1 MAQTAPQPLPA
12 ASLLGRQPRGQLLA
26 AEALWGSPLGPTV
39 GCGTALRSE
48 GVAAG
53 AAQLCAASVV
63 LF

>member
-1 MAQTAPQPLPA
+1 MAQTAPQPSPA
-12 ASLLGRQPRGQLLA
+12 ASLLGRQPRA
-26 AEALWGSPLGPTV
+26 AEALGGSPLGPTV